1 MPPREPFGQV
11 GRLLAGIVLLAALL
25 GLVYWTGATGVEPL
39 ERGYPDEVDVTQNR
53 EAYVGDRVALGGIV
67 VETDP
72 VVIATQRS
80 GYGRFTVVGAHET
93 LQHSSVTLE
102 TGDRVT
108 AFGTLEDESTLVADR
123 TVTDRL
129 RDTLYMVVVSF
140 VAGCWVLGRLV
151 RRWRLDVDRFAL
163 VPRSTSPTD
172 GGRRNAD
179 RSVAQGGTAI
189 TDGSSERRGV
199 RSNTGRSR
207 DGGDR

>member
-1 MPPREPFGQV
+1 MPPREPFGQA
-11 GRLLAGIVLLAALL
+11 GRLLAGIALLAALL
-25 GLVYWTGATGVEPL
+25 GLVYWTGAVGAEPL

-53 EAYVGDRVALGGIV
+53 DAYVGDRVAIGGIV

-80 GYGRFTVVGAHET
+80 GYGRFTVVGAHES

-151 RRWRLDVDRFAL
+151 RGWRLDLDRFAL
-163 VPRSTSPTD
+163 VPRSASPTD
-172 GGRRNAD
+172 GNQGDAD
-179 RSVAQGGTAI
+179 RDTARGGTAMA
-189 TDGSSERRGV
+189 DGSSGSRRA
-199 RSNTGRSR
+199 RTNAGRSR